1 MSRQQDCV
9 AIVGS
14 GAMGRGIA
22 QIAAAAGHRVRLTDA
37 RPGAAAEAASAVAG
51 QFARLAEKGRMTA
64 EAASAASARLIPCEL
79 KDLADAAV
87 VVEAIVE
94 DLDVKISLFK
104 ELEAI
109 VAENAILASN
119 TSSLSVTAI
128 AAGCRLP
135 GRVAGFHFF
144 NPVPLMKLVEV
155 IPGLRSAPGTVT
167 RLLDLGRSWGHTAV
181 LAQDSPGFLVNHAGR
196 AYGTEALRLL
206 VDGVGD
212 AATLDRCLR
221 DQAGFRMGP
230 FELMDLTAL
239 DVSVP
244 VMESIYAQYFGEPR
258 YRPSPYA
265 RQRLIAGLLGRKTG
279 EGFYAYVKDQA
290 QVPPEPAPG
299 ARPDRAVWAQPG
311 HPASEALGAL
321 LREAGVVVRPDPGGG
336 GVNLLLPETMDCTN
350 AALAAGVDPAQSV
363 AVDGFFGF
371 ERRIV
376 AMTNPATTAET
387 RADAH
392 ALLVATGKPVSFLH
406 DSLGFAAPRV
416 VAGIVNLAC
425 SIAQQGVATP
435 EDINRAVQLGL
446 GYPQGPLTWG
456 DKLGAARVLALLQAL
471 LAATGDP
478 RYRPA
483 EWLTRRAKLGI
494 SLTARE
500 V

>member
-1 MSRQQDCV
+1 MSLQQDCV

-37 RPGAAAEAASAVAG
+37 RPNAAAEAASAVSA
-51 QFARLAEKGRMTA
+51 QFARLAEKGRMTP

-79 KDLADAAV
+79 NDLTDAAL

-94 DLDVKISLFK
+94 NLDVKIGLFR

-109 VAENAILASN
+109 VAEQSILASN
-119 TSSLSVTAI
+119 TSSLSITAI

-155 IPGLRSAPGTVT
+155 IPGLRSAPETVT
-167 RLLDLGRSWGHTAV
+167 RLLELGHSWGHTAV

-230 FELMDLTAL
+230 FELLDLTAL

-290 QVPPEPAPG
+290 QVPPEPTPG
-299 ARPDRAVWAQPG
+299 PRPDRAVWVQPG
-311 HPASEALGAL
+311 HPFSETLDAL
-321 LREAGVVVRPDPGGG
+321 LRDAGVAVSPSPGESALH
-336 GVNLLLPETMDCTN
+336 LLLPETMDCTD
-350 AALAAGVDPAQSV
+350 AALTARVDPAKTI

-387 RADAH
+387 RRDAH
-392 ALLVATGKPVSFLH
+392 ALLAATGKPVSFLR
-406 DSLGFAAPRV
+406 DSLGFAAPRI
-416 VAGIVNLAC
+416 VAGVVNLAC
-425 SIAQQGVATP
+425 SIAQQGIASP
-435 EDINRAVQLGL
+435 DDINLAVRLGL

-456 DKLGAARVLALLQAL
+456 DKLGAGRVLALLQAL

-483 EWLTRRAKLGI
+483 EWLTRRAKLGV
-494 SLTARE
+494 SLTALE

>member
-1 MSRQQDCV
+1 MNARKDCV

-22 QIAAAAGHRVRLTDA
+22 QIAAAAGYRVRLTDA
-37 RPGAAAEAASAVAG
+37 RAGAATESATAIAA
-51 QFARLAEKGRMTA
+51 QFARLAAKGRMTP
-64 EAASAASARLIPCEL
+64 EDASAAAARLIPCEL
-79 KDLADAAV
+79 KDLTDAAL

-94 DLDVKISLFK
+94 NLDAKVSLFK
-104 ELEAI
+104 ELEGI
-109 VAENAILASN
+109 VTEDAILATN

-128 AAGCRLP
+128 AAGCGAP

-155 IPGLRSAPGTVT
+155 IPGLRSRPETIT
-167 RLLDLGRSWGHTAV
+167 RLVELGRSWGHTAV
-181 LAQDSPGFLVNHAGR
+181 VAQDSPGFLVNHAGR

-206 VDGVGD
+206 VDGVAD

-230 FELMDLTAL
+230 FELMDLIAL

-244 VMESIYAQYFGEPR
+244 VMESIYHQYFGEPR

-265 RQRLIAGLLGRKTG
+265 KLRLSAGLLGIKTG
-279 EGFYAYVKDQA
+279 EGFYRYAKDHI
-290 QVPPEPAPG
+290 QVPPEPTPAPRSD
-299 ARPDRAVWAQPG
+299 RPVWVQPG
-311 HPASEALGAL
+311 HPESEL
-321 LREAGVVVRPDPGGG
+321 LRGLLRDAGVAVSATAKAGG
-336 GVNLLLPETMDCTN
+336 LHILLPETMDCTD
-350 AALAAGVDPAQSV
+350 AALAAGVDPALTV
-363 AVDGFFGF
+363 AVDGFFGC

-392 ALLVATGKPVSFLH
+392 ALLASIGKPVSLLR

-416 VAGIVNLAC
+416 VASIVNLAC
-425 SIAQQGVATP
+425 SIAQQGIATP
-435 EDINRAVQLGL
+435 EDIDRAVQLGL
-446 GYPQGPLTWG
+446 GYPQGPLSWG
-456 DKLGAARVLALLQAL
+456 DKLGARRVLALLDAL
-471 LAATGDP
+471 LISTGDP
-478 RYRPA
+478 RYRPT

-494 SLTARE
+494 SLTTQE